1 MSSYSRGD
9 SYSNSYSGSGNNSSY
24 NNTGNYN
31 NAGTG
36 YNPSSRRPDGSYRD
50 EIRVRTGYTP
60 DAEKQAYVPP
70 PARTGTVSPQADAFS
85 DDRIASWADEAAPVI
100 SDYTDSESIAE
111 TSRTEG
117 LKEKETT
124 VIEIESV
131 LSKENTTQT
140 VAVGVP
146 ATETETGYVTQE
158 VVSPSVP
165 STSAEPRKPSQ
176 LATAID
182 TALDSFSI
190 DGNNSIG
197 ESSIQRPIGRF
208 AAQIAS
214 DEREGRTYRRYE
226 SGYSSSGYNNNNSG
240 YSNSAYNRDGYNNN
254 TGYSNSNSGGYTN
267 TNYNRDRTYN
277 SWNRTGTGYCNSSKE
292 VVSNEDNNS
301 GNSNNIVKSP
311 SSEIRIETEFKTFLE
326 QLTALRREMAVIN
339 AKLEY
344 IKYFKG
350 LGREI
355 MTESEKERLAM
366 GPILNAR
373 MDAIFESIDALNKQ

>member
-36 YNPSSRRPDGSYRD
+36 YNKNGGSYVPSSRRPDGSYRD

-165 STSAEPRKPSQ
+165 STSADRHRPRQ
-176 LATAID
+176 L
-182 TALDSFSI
+182 L
-190 DGNNSIG
+190 
-197 ESSIQRPIGRF
+197 
-208 AAQIAS
+208 
-214 DEREGRTYRRYE
+214 Y
-226 SGYSSSGYNNNNSG
+226 
-240 YSNSAYNRDGYNNN
+240 
-254 TGYSNSNSGGYTN
+254 
-267 TNYNRDRTYN
+267 
-277 SWNRTGTGYCNSSKE
+277 
-292 VVSNEDNNS
+292 
-301 GNSNNIVKSP
+301 
-311 SSEIRIETEFKTFLE
+311 
-326 QLTALRREMAVIN
+326 
-339 AKLEY
+339 
-344 IKYFKG
+344 
-350 LGREI
+350 
-355 MTESEKERLAM
+355 
-366 GPILNAR
+366 
-373 MDAIFESIDALNKQ
+373 